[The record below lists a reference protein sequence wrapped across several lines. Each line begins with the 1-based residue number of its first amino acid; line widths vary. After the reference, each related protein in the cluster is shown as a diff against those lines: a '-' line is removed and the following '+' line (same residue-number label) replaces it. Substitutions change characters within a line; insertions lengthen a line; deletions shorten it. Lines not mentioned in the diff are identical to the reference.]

1 LTHVRSSSEGCMAIL
16 AQASPSSRPNLAEPL
31 IFAFTKIRLCGL
43 LAAPVLL
50 AAYPLAT
57 LLVSDGGSTAC

>member
-1 LTHVRSSSEGCMAIL
+1 MAIL